1 MLMRMDVARHIFS
14 HTDQKKDGYADQKD
28 LKDGYAASGYAEVH
42 DHNNMPDDTVMRN
55 NHHAGAGLV
64 PARKPMWPHRQHHN
78 ASRHAGCGRAQD
90 PPLQSIAVG
99 VIGEADIFKIF

>member
-64 PARKPMWPHRQHHN
+64 PARSQ
-78 ASRHAGCGRAQD
+78 CGRIDNITMHRAMR
-90 PPLQSIAVG
+90 IVG
-99 VIGEADIFKIF
+99 GHKTRPCKALR

>member
-28 LKDGYAASGYAEVH
+28 LKDGYAANGYAEH
-42 DHNNMPDDTVMRN
+42 GHNNMPDDTLTRN

-64 PARKPMWPHRQHHN
+64 PARSQ
-78 ASRHAGCGRAQD
+78 CGRIDKPQC
-90 PPLQSIAVG
+90 IAPCG
-99 VIGEADIFKIF
+99 SWTGTRPAPARH

>member
-42 DHNNMPDDTVMRN
+42 DHNNMPDDTVTLAHAVHRAVL
-55 NHHAGAGLV
+55 HAQQHAG
-64 PARKPMWPHRQHHN
+64 
-78 ASRHAGCGRAQD
+78 
-90 PPLQSIAVG
+90 
-99 VIGEADIFKIF
+99 